1 LERRKRNIEGDKHMT
16 QYTVRT
22 KKKVKT
28 LNEGHD
34 WSEELP
40 NEMFVKKFNFTGHE
54 YGPIGRGRKTKAKE
68 FELFWDPKTLKSA
81 TELLDLLDAHKMTA
95 RLDVIQE

>member
-1 LERRKRNIEGDKHMT
+1 MT

-22 KKKVKT
+22 KKEVKT

-40 NEMFVKKFNFTGHE
+40 DEMFVKKFNFTGHE
-54 YGPIGRGRKTKAKE
+54 FGPLGRGSKAKLKE

-81 TELLDLLDAHKMTA
+81 TELLALLDKNKMTA
-95 RLDVIQE
+95 RLDVIQ